1 MKKHI
6 ISIIFALIVFANI
19 SVVAFA
25 DCGPKYS
32 VTVTVTGISDGLE
45 YYGEPGG
52 VYYATL
58 LSKGKATGPAF
69 AFIEDNHTASEIA
82 ERYEDKIW
90 GAFQSYRDED
100 GYYYL
105 QSHWELNGDD
115 TFCWGY
121 YPPNEFKILLY
132 FPETERYLVS
142 EPLERYAFNAYYT
155 ANIRD
160 GALKISAGKGA
171 ADFFAELGALLL
183 RIGITIGLE
192 LLVALTFGYRRKKAV
207 RIILVTNII
216 TQVILNV
223 VLNIANFKGGIL
235 TAAFFY
241 ILLELAVFIVEGIV
255 YATTLPKATEKSTGK
270 VRAWLYALAA
280 NIVSFVLGGMLTMFL
295 FSISDV
301 FMYI

>member
-19 SVVAFA
+19 SVIAFA

-32 VTVTVTGISDGLE
+32 VTVTITGLLGDIQ
-45 YYGEPGG
+45 YYGEPDG

-58 LSKGKATGPAF
+58 LSKGITTGPAF
-69 AFIEDNHTASEIA
+69 AFIEEEHPADETAKMH
-82 ERYEDKIW
+82 EDKIW
-90 GAFQSYRDED
+90 SAFQSYHDED

-105 QSHWELNGDD
+105 QNHWELTGDD

-121 YPPNEFKILLY
+121 YPPNNFKILLY

-142 EPLERYAFNAYYT
+142 EPLERYAFTAYYT
-155 ANIRD
+155 AKIRD
-160 GALKISAGKGA
+160 GAMEISAGKGT
-171 ADFFAELGALLL
+171 ADLFAELCALIL

-192 LLVALTFGYRRKKAV
+192 LLVALAFGYRRQKAV
-207 RIILVTNII
+207 KIILVTNII

-223 VLNIANFKGGIL
+223 VLNIADFKGGIL

-241 ILLELAVFIVEGIV
+241 ILLELVVFIAEGIV
-255 YATTLPKATEKSTGK
+255 YAVNLPKAAEKSTGK

-280 NIVSFVLGGMLTMFL
+280 NFTSFVLGGMLTMFL
-295 FSISDV
+295 FSISDA

>member
-1 MKKHI
+1 MRKLI
-6 ISIIFALIVFANI
+6 VSIIFALIVFASI
-19 SVVAFA
+19 SVTAFA

-32 VTVTVTGISDGLE
+32 VTVTVKGVDNSLE

-52 VYYATL
+52 TYYATL
-58 LSKGKATGPAF
+58 LSRGKATGPAF
-69 AFIEDNHTASEIA
+69 AFIEDEHTDEETAAMHEDEI
-82 ERYEDKIW
+82 W
-90 GAFQSYRDED
+90 SAFQNYRDED

-105 QSHWELNGDD
+105 QDHWELTGDD

-132 FPETERYLVS
+132 FPETGRYLVS

-160 GALKISAGKGA
+160 GALDVSAGKGA
-171 ADFFAELGALLL
+171 ADFFAELVALLL
-183 RIGITIGLE
+183 RIAITIGLE
-192 LLVALTFGYRRKKAV
+192 LLVALWFGYRRKKEIRV
-207 RIILVTNII
+207 ILVTNIV
-216 TQVILNV
+216 TQVILNA

-241 ILLELAVFIVEGIV
+241 ILLELAIFIAEAIV
-255 YATTLPKATEKSTGK
+255 YMKVLPKATERRTGE
-270 VRAWLYALAA
+270 VRAGLYALAA
-280 NIVSFVLGGMLTMFL
+280 NFTSFVLGGMLTMFL

-301 FMYI
+301 FMYV